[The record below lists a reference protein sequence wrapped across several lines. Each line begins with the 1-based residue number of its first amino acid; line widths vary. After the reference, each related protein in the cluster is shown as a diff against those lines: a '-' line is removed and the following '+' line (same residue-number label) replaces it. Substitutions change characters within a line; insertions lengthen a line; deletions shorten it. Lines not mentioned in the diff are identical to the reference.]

1 MEKLAVALILGLAIT
16 ASSAI
21 FAQTPD
27 QINAATERKGS
38 KEFDANKRLA
48 EQGNADAQFLVSI
61 AYFSGDGVKA
71 DMERSVT
78 WMRKAADSGLP
89 EAQNLMGTYYLDGV
103 FVPKDEK
110 QGVQWIRKAAEHG
123 DAEAQLK
130 LGDLYAAGTGI
141 KKSDQDAY
149 FWWLLSSAQG
159 NKAAKKKRDKV
170 EKKLTSQQFDDAQAQ
185 AKAWRVN

>member
-1 MEKLAVALILGLAIT
+1 MKTLVYTVILGLAI
-16 ASSAI
+16 AFSNSV
-21 FAQTPD
+21 FAQTPE

-38 KEFDANKRLA
+38 KEFEANKQRA
-48 EQGNADAQFLVSI
+48 EKGDADAQMLVSF

-71 DMERSVT
+71 DMERSIE
-78 WMRKAADSGLP
+78 WMRKAADSGQTK
-89 EAQNLMGTYYLDGV
+89 AQILLGSYYLDGL
-103 FVPKDEK
+103 FLSKDAE
-110 QGVQWIRKAAEHG
+110 QAVGWFRRAADKG

-185 AKAWRVN
+185 AKIWRVN

>member
-1 MEKLAVALILGLAIT
+1 MKTITIALMLGLAIT
-16 ASSAI
+16 SNGTV

-38 KEFDANKRLA
+38 RAFEANKQRA
-48 EQGNADAQFLVSI
+48 EKGDADAQMLVAG
-61 AYFSGDGVKA
+61 AYFLGDGVKA
-71 DMERSVT
+71 DVDRSIA
-78 WMRKAADSGLP
+78 WMSKAAESGQPKAQILMGSYYLDGAFLPKDAEQAVGWFRKAAD
-89 EAQNLMGTYYLDGV
+89 
-103 FVPKDEK
+103 K
-110 QGVQWIRKAAEHG
+110 G